1 MKPYVF
7 GHRGASGY
15 EIENTIPSFR
25 KGVKMGA
32 GIETDIQMTLD
43 DKLICFHDLII
54 KIGNEYFYPSKLTYD
69 TLAQLKFED
78 KRKVPLIKD
87 VFQAFMKDHPKIRYS
102 LDILNRKVGLE
113 LIQLAE
119 ENNLIDSI
127 EISDRRI
134 GLLSSLRKKNISV
147 KLINTNFGNFTRIN
161 RQTLNIDRLKDNQI
175 SIINLRHRK
184 NIATLF
190 KDIVD
195 NGFTCYVWNVN
206 KIKSM
211 KQVLKLNY
219 KGKIVDAIYTDY
231 PDKLIDLREKLLN

>member
-25 KGVKMGA
+25 KGVEMGA
-32 GIETDIQMTLD
+32 GIETDIQMTID
-43 DKLICFHDLII
+43 HKLICFHDPII
-54 KIGNEYFYPSKLTYD
+54 KVGNEYFYPSKLTYD
-69 TLAQLKFED
+69 TIARLKFDD
-78 KRKVPLIKD
+78 KRKVPQIIE
-87 VFQAFMKDHPKIRYS
+87 VFQEFMNENHNIRYS
-102 LDILNRKVGLE
+102 FDIANRKVGLE
-113 LIQLAE
+113 LINLAE

-134 GLLSSLRKKNISV
+134 GVLSSLRRRSDSV
-147 KLINTNFGNFTRIN
+147 KLLNTNDGSFTRIN
-161 RQTLNIDRLKDNQI
+161 YQTLDIDKLKDHQISTINVRYKRNID
-175 SIINLRHRK
+175 
-184 NIATLF
+184 TLF

-195 NGFTCYVWNVN
+195 NGFDCYVWGVN
-206 KIKSM
+206 KIQNM

-231 PDKLIDLREKLLN
+231 PDKLIELREKLIK